1 MDNPLEQMAK
11 EIDDIVT
18 HPENPSDDELQ
29 RISSL
34 FYFVKCSDSN
44 FRNNVRFDSVFKFCQ
59 KNIPNQQ
66 KRKISDARKIIT
78 SGKKIVLQNPNNV
91 LTDCL
96 NSYQEAIRK
105 EFENKTAHIKTKSL
119 KDGFVNRP
127 IERYHNEIREKLKA
141 RRGLGNDE
149 SAHTFYLLQV
159 VLGCVDFSPKNGF
172 RFVN

>member
-59 KNIPNQQ
+59 KKYP
-66 KRKISDARKIIT
+66 KSTEKEIS
-78 SGKKIVLQNPNNV
+78 S
-91 LTDCL
+91 
-96 NSYQEAIRK
+96 
-105 EFENKTAHIKTKSL
+105 
-119 KDGFVNRP
+119 
-127 IERYHNEIREKLKA
+127 
-141 RRGLGNDE
+141 
-149 SAHTFYLLQV
+149 
-159 VLGCVDFSPKNGF
+159 
-172 RFVN
+172 RFVIIDEITNLDIGIEKEIISAVKRVVGQ